1 MCFVVCKTNSKLE
14 HVILTTLFLSVQK
27 TPTQVQQEYDCNNEK
42 MAEYLAEVQRME
54 KFFDGFG
61 IWYVPWLDNRNTD
74 HLAWI
79 ASSGALTPA
88 DVIIQKLSKPSVK
101 PAEPTS
107 EVNEQDLMVINE
119 PE

>member
-27 TPTQVQQEYDCNNEK
+27 TPTQVQQEYDCINEK

-61 IWYVPWLDNRNTD
+61 IWYVP
-74 HLAWI
+74 
-79 ASSGALTPA
+79 
-88 DVIIQKLSKPSVK
+88 
-101 PAEPTS
+101 
-107 EVNEQDLMVINE
+107 
-119 PE
+119 